1 MSNMNYL
8 STDQFKGI
16 PVEEIKGV
24 LAEDDQ
30 GPYWLTIRDVYRT
43 EDGLVIL
50 VDPKKKPVHMALL
63 ENDDD

>member
-1 MSNMNYL
+1 MEIEL
-8 STDQFKGI
+8 
-16 PVEEIKGV
+16 EEIKGV
-24 LAEDDQ
+24 LAEDKD
-30 GPYWLTIRDVYRT
+30 GPYWLNIKNIYRT